1 MKDMF
6 SKWEQHGVGFFLHMG
21 AFANVPGDKREAFVR
36 DFYPEAT
43 NFDVGR
49 THAHVGWDPNR
60 YEIRLPIKAI
70 EPLREYLR
78 DLDRLVKPIYADA

>member
-21 AFANVPGDKREAFVR
+21 AFANVPGDQREAFVR

-43 NFDVGR
+43 NFHVGR
-49 THAHVGWDPNR
+49 KWTNGEWSTDR
-60 YEIRLPIKAI
+60 YELVLPVEAI